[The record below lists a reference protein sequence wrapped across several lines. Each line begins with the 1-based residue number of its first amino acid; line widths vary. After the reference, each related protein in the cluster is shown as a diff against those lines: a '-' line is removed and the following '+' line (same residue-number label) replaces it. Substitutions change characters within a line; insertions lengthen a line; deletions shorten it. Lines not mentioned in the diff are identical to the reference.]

1 MENEELIRQ
10 DMERTRESITEKL
23 ETLENKVVSSV
34 QQASSAVTDTVANVK
49 DTMHEGVEKVK
60 DAFDV
65 KAHVDRHP
73 WLMLGGAIMAG
84 YALGTLLRRTEERRP
99 VSSDLPVA
107 PPPRLPMRPGNGH
120 HKAKERRTEPSQTAQ
135 QAEPEQSGIMKML
148 EPELQ
153 KLKGLALGFAMG
165 AVREAVTADMPPHLA
180 EQVKGIMDA
189 VTEKVGGN
197 PVPSDDLPFMKPEGA
212 SAQARQDLPTFESDT
227 PRW

>member
-34 QQASSAVTDTVANVK
+34 QQASTAVTETVANVK
-49 DTMHEGVEKVK
+49 ETMHEGVEKVK

-65 KAHVDRHP
+65 KAHVDHHP
-73 WLMLGGAIMAG
+73 WLMLGGAVMAG
-84 YALGTLLRRTEERRP
+84 YALGTLMRRMEGGGQSAKA
-99 VSSDLPVA
+99 VSDLPVQ
-107 PPPRLPMRPGNGH
+107 PPPRLPTRPGNGH
-120 HKAKERRTEPSQTAQ
+120 HHKGRARQTEERVPPAPSGLMQ
-135 QAEPEQSGIMKML
+135 ML

-153 KLKGLALGFAMG
+153 KLKGLALGIALG
-165 AVREAVTADMPPHLA
+165 TVREAIASDMPPHLA
-180 EQVKGIMDA
+180 DQVKGIIDA

-197 PVPSDDLPFMKPEGA
+197 PVPSDDLPFMKSEGTPQA
-212 SAQARQDLPTFESDT
+212 AQDVSTFESDR